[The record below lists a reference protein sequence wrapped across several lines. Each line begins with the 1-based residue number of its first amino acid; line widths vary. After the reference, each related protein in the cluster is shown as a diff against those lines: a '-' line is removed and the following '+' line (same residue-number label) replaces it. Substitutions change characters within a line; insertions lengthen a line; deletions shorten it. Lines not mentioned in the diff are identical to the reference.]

1 MLDLH
6 IWGSAFGLPS
16 IDPECLAIITYLHS
30 SNPTSAWRLIPS
42 NDPSVSPSS
51 MLAPSRCLTLPS
63 LALSELCLS
72 LTVSDTLPALH
83 HEGVWISGFAPIV
96 QYLADK
102 SLGDNLDAGLTS
114 LEQADRVAYAA
125 FLSAHAAPLL
135 DLSLYV
141 SAANWAATT
150 RPAFSTLLPFPL
162 TWTVPPLL
170 RAEAVKR
177 VEHLGFADMD
187 TDFDPN
193 GGLHLSSGRD
203 ALPETFRRHIPAR
216 TKKTIHEEMTPEQ
229 AVLIRLYGI
238 TEDCLSVVD
247 DFLKDDSEEE
257 TYGFFEGTKLS
268 SLDCLAFGYLALMR
282 DAPVPRSFLKDWLMK
297 ETPRLSKFVDD
308 VKTRR
313 LQRSD
318 LLPWA
323 ESSQNTALRIGS
335 RTLDSILHNV
345 PGLGEEYATEVRKR
359 AEGGITGVD
368 SRSLMLAL
376 SLLATGAA
384 LGYSYHTYKA
394 IQPFGSRIQV
404 WQSHRDRSKL
414 SEFGALGSMLGSVL
428 GGRAEA
434 PRPSY
439 SSDQARFVE
448 TDTEIE

>member
-6 IWGSAFGLPS
+6 VWGSAFGLPS

-30 SNPTSAWRLIPS
+30 SLPVSAWRLIPS
-42 NDPSVSPSS
+42 NDPSISP
-51 MLAPSRCLTLPS
+51 CN
-63 LALSELCLS
+63 
-72 LTVSDTLPALH
+72 TLPALYD
-83 HEGVWISGFAPIV
+83 EGVWVSGFSPIV
-96 QYLADK
+96 EYLTDK
-102 SLGDNLDAGLTS
+102 SIGDNLDAGLTDIQ
-114 LEQADRVAYAA
+114 QADRIAYAA

-141 SAANWAATT
+141 SAANWSATT
-150 RPAFSTLLPFPL
+150 RPAFSTLLSFPL

-203 ALPETFRRHIPAR
+203 ALPETFRRHIPVR

-238 TEDCLSVVD
+238 TEDCLTVLD
-247 DFLKDDSEEE
+247 DFLEGGPEEKM
-257 TYGFFEGTKLS
+257 YGFFNGTEIS

-282 DAPVPRSFLKDWLMK
+282 DAPVPRSFLKDWLTK
-297 ETPRLSKFVDD
+297 KTPRLSTFVDGM
-308 VKTRR
+308 KTRC
-313 LQRSD
+313 LDKSQ
-318 LLPWA
+318 LLPLV
-323 ESSQNTALRIGS
+323 EPGNNTVLRIGS

-345 PGLGEEYATEVRKR
+345 PGLGDEYATEVRRR
-359 AEGGITGVD
+359 AEGGITGID
-368 SRSLMLAL
+368 ARSLMLAL

-384 LGYSYHTYKA
+384 LGYGYHTYKA
-394 IQPFGSRIQV
+394 LQPFGSRIQV
-404 WQSHRDRSKL
+404 WYSHKNYSKL

-428 GGRAEA
+428 GGSVEA
-434 PRPSY
+434 PRPSHP
-439 SSDQARFVE
+439 SNQARFVE
-448 TDTEIE
+448 TDTDVD

>member
-6 IWGSAFGLPS
+6 VWGSAFGLPS

-30 SNPTSAWRLIPS
+30 SLPVSAWRLVPS
-42 NDPSVSPSS
+42 NDPSVSP
-51 MLAPSRCLTLPS
+51 CN
-63 LALSELCLS
+63 
-72 LTVSDTLPALH
+72 TLPALYR
-83 HEGVWISGFAPIV
+83 EGVWVSGFGPIV
-96 QYLADK
+96 EYLTDK
-102 SLGDNLDAGLTS
+102 SIGDNLDAGLTDIQ
-114 LEQADRVAYAA
+114 QADRVAYAA

-141 SAANWAATT
+141 SAANWSATT
-150 RPAFSTLLPFPL
+150 RPAFSTLLSFPL

-203 ALPETFRRHIPAR
+203 ALPETFRRHIPVR

-238 TEDCLSVVD
+238 TEDCLTVLD
-247 DFLKDDSEEE
+247 DFLEGGPEEKKH
-257 TYGFFEGTKLS
+257 GFFKGTEIS

-282 DAPVPRSFLKDWLMK
+282 DAPVPRSFLKDWLIK
-297 ETPRLSKFVDD
+297 KTPRLSTFVDGM
-308 VKTRR
+308 KTRC
-313 LQRSD
+313 LDKSK
-318 LLPWA
+318 LLPWI
-323 ESSQNTALRIGS
+323 EPGNNTVLRIGS

-345 PGLGEEYATEVRKR
+345 PGLGDEYATEVRRR
-359 AEGGITGVD
+359 AEGGITGID
-368 SRSLMLAL
+368 PRSLMLAL

-384 LGYSYHTYKA
+384 LGYGYHTYKA
-394 IQPFGSRIQV
+394 LQPFGSRMQV
-404 WQSHRDRSKL
+404 WHSHKNYSKL

-428 GGRAEA
+428 GGPVEA
-434 PRPSY
+434 PRPSHP
-439 SSDQARFVE
+439 SNQARFVE
-448 TDTEIE
+448 TDTDVD

>member
-1 MLDLH
+1 M
-6 IWGSAFGLPS
+6 
-16 IDPECLAIITYLHS
+16 T
-30 SNPTSAWRLIPS
+30 
-42 NDPSVSPSS
+42 
-51 MLAPSRCLTLPS
+51 
-63 LALSELCLS
+63 
-72 LTVSDTLPALH
+72 
-83 HEGVWISGFAPIV
+83 
-96 QYLADK
+96 DK
-102 SLGDNLDAGLTS
+102 SLGDNLDAELTS
-114 LEQADRVAYAA
+114 LDHADRVAYAA

-141 SAANWAATT
+141 SAANWSATT

-162 TWTVPPLL
+162 TWTVPPLI

-247 DFLKDDSEEE
+247 DFLKYGSEEE
-257 TYGFFEGTKLS
+257 AYGFFEGTELS

-297 ETPRLSKFVDD
+297 KTPRLYKFVDHI
-308 VKTRR
+308 KLRH
-313 LQRSD
+313 LQKSGP
-318 LLPWA
+318 LPWV
-323 ESSQNTALRIGS
+323 ESSQNTVLRIGA

-359 AEGGITGVD
+359 AEGGITGID

-394 IQPFGSRIQV
+394 MQPFGSRIQV
-404 WQSHRDRSKL
+404 WQSFQNRSRL

-428 GGRAEA
+428 GGPSGA
-434 PRPSY
+434 PQPSH
-439 SSDQARFVE
+439 SSNQARFIE
-448 TDTEIE
+448 TDTEVD

>member
-6 IWGSAFGLPS
+6 VWGSAFGLPS

-30 SNPTSAWRLIPS
+30 SLPVSDWRLIPS
-42 NDPSVSPSS
+42 NDPSVSPSN
-51 MLAPSRCLTLPS
+51 
-63 LALSELCLS
+63 
-72 LTVSDTLPALH
+72 TLPALN

-96 QYLADK
+96 QYMADK
-102 SLGDNLDAGLTS
+102 SLGDNLDSGLTPIQ
-114 LEQADRVAYAA
+114 QADRIAYAA

-141 SAANWAATT
+141 SAANWSATT
-150 RPAFSTLLPFPL
+150 RPAYSTLLPFPL
-162 TWTVPPLL
+162 TWTVPPLI

-193 GGLHLSSGRD
+193 GSLHLSSGRD

-238 TEDCLSVVD
+238 TEDCLSVLD
-247 DFLKDDSEEE
+247 DYLKDGSEEKACC
-257 TYGFFEGTKLS
+257 FFKGTDVS

-297 ETPRLSKFVDD
+297 KTPRLSKFVDD
-308 VKTRR
+308 IKARY
-313 LQRSD
+313 LESSD
-318 LLPWA
+318 PLPWV
-323 ESSQNTALRIGS
+323 ESDNNTALRVGS

-345 PGLGEEYATEVRKR
+345 PGFGDEYATEVRRR
-359 AEGGITGVD
+359 AEGGITGID

-376 SLLATGAA
+376 SLLAAGAA
-384 LGYSYHTYKA
+384 LGYGYHTYKA
-394 IQPFGSRIQV
+394 MQPFGSRIQV
-404 WQSHRDRSKL
+404 WQTHRNRTKL
-414 SEFGALGSMLGSVL
+414 GEFGALGSMLGSVL
-428 GGRAEA
+428 GGPAEA
-434 PRPSY
+434 PRPSH
-439 SSDQARFVE
+439 SSNEARFVE
-448 TDTEIE
+448 TDTEVD

>member
-6 IWGSAFGLPS
+6 VWGSAFGLPS

-30 SNPTSAWRLIPS
+30 SLPVSAWRLIPS
-42 NDPSVSPSS
+42 NDPSISPSN
-51 MLAPSRCLTLPS
+51 
-63 LALSELCLS
+63 
-72 LTVSDTLPALH
+72 TLPALH
-83 HEGVWISGFAPIV
+83 HGVVWISGFAPIV
-96 QYLADK
+96 EYLGDK
-102 SLGDNLDAGLTS
+102 SIGDDLDAGLTDIQ
-114 LEQADRVAYAA
+114 QADRVAYAA

-150 RPAFSTLLPFPL
+150 RPAFSHLLPFPL

-193 GGLHLSSGRD
+193 GSLHLSSGRD

-216 TKKTIHEEMTPEQ
+216 TKKKIHEEMTPEQ
-229 AVLIRLYGI
+229 AVLIRLYGF
-238 TEDCLSVVD
+238 TEDCLSVLND
-247 DFLKDDSEEE
+247 YLKEGSE
-257 TYGFFEGTKLS
+257 GKAHCFFKGTELS

-282 DAPVPRSFLKDWLMK
+282 DSPVPRSFLKDWLIEK
-297 ETPRLSKFVDD
+297 TPRLSKFVDN
-308 VKTRR
+308 VKIRC
-313 LQRSD
+313 LNKSNP
-318 LLPWA
+318 LPWVEA
-323 ESSQNTALRIGS
+323 NNNTTLSIGS

-345 PGLGEEYATEVRKR
+345 PGLGDEYATEVRRR
-359 AEGGITGVD
+359 AEEGITSID

-384 LGYSYHTYKA
+384 LGYGYHTYKSM
-394 IQPFGSRIQV
+394 QPFGSRIQV
-404 WQSHRDRSKL
+404 WQSHKNRSKL

-428 GGRAEA
+428 GGPGEEA
-434 PRPSY
+434 PRTSHPSN
-439 SSDQARFVE
+439 QARFVE
-448 TDTEIE
+448 TDTDVD